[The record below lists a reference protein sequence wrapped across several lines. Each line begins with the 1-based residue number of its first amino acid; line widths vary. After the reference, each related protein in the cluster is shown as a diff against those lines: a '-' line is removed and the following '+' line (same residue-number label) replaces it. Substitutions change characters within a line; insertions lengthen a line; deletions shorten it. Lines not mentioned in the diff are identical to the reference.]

1 LFLAEVDGGHPMV
14 RRQPI
19 SVTGLL
25 DEVDQAFHGRM
36 AEQQIS
42 FNWTQSGPNLVN
54 VDSSAVRRIV
64 DNLLQN
70 ALRHTPPGGQVTMSA
85 IVTPTADAN
94 DSNGEFVA
102 DLDLVVADTG
112 QGFPDEF
119 LPHAFDRFARADK
132 GRSRSSSVGGSGLGL
147 AIVAALAAAHGGT
160 ASAANAP
167 TGGAI
172 VRVLIPS
179 GRHDPHT

>member
-1 LFLAEVDGGHPMV
+1 MI
-14 RRQPI
+14 RRQPT

-42 FNWTQSGPNLVN
+42 FDWTRSGPNLVN
-54 VDSSAVRRIV
+54 VDPSAVRRIL

-70 ALRHTPPGGQVTMSA
+70 ALRYTPPGGQVTVSA
-85 IVTPTADAN
+85 IVTPTADADDP
-94 DSNGEFVA
+94 DSEFVA
-102 DLDLVVADTG
+102 DLGLVVADTG
-112 QGFPDEF
+112 PGFPDEF

-132 GRSRSSSVGGSGLGL
+132 GRTRSSSVGGSGLGL

-172 VRVLIPS
+172 VRVRIPF
-179 GRHDPHT
+179 GRHDPHM